1 MAQEESEVPVADIV
15 QELQRVRPN
24 VWPNLRM
31 IELGDRMLNRGGEII
46 SMVQHLYRDRLE
58 QQPSL
63 AQLMARYGRS
73 GSALSG
79 FFQVLRSI
87 FFSF

>member
-31 IELGDRMLNRGGEII
+31 IELGDRCLIEEEKSLVWFNTCIGIGLSSNRHWRSSWPG
-46 SMVQHLYRDRLE
+46 MVEAGLL
-58 QQPSL
+58 
-63 AQLMARYGRS
+63 
-73 GSALSG
+73 
-79 FFQVLRSI
+79 
-87 FFSF
+87 